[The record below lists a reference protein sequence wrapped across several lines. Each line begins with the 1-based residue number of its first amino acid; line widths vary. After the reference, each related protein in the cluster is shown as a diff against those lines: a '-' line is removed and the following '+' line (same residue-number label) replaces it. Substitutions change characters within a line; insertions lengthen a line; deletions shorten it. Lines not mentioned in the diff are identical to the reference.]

1 MKYIKCSNILK
12 KYKSNIVLNNFN
24 FTFTNEYINFLQ
36 GANGTGKTT
45 LILCILDFL
54 KYKGIIERNFQKF
67 VFQPEK
73 VVLPDYLTVDKYLKL
88 LLRYYHQ
95 QNYNLE
101 RLLEIFN
108 MKENINK
115 DIINLSKGMRQKVL
129 IIQTLM
135 IDSDCYIFDEPLS
148 GLDPISQNIFMNE
161 INKLFDNNKLIII
174 ITHFPEHYSFK
185 KKLIIDFNKKDYYAV
200 TTS

>member
-67 VFQPEK
+67 VFQPEIK
-73 VVLPDYLTVDKYLKL
+73 QHNKPEYRCRHCYCRCDYIP
-88 LLRYYHQ
+88 
-95 QNYNLE
+95 
-101 RLLEIFN
+101 IFR
-108 MKENINK
+108 
-115 DIINLSKGMRQKVL
+115 IIYMAQ
-129 IIQTLM
+129 
-135 IDSDCYIFDEPLS
+135 
-148 GLDPISQNIFMNE
+148 
-161 INKLFDNNKLIII
+161 
-174 ITHFPEHYSFK
+174 
-185 KKLIIDFNKKDYYAV
+185 DF
-200 TTS
+200 

>member
-12 KYKSNIVLNNFN
+12 KYKSTIVLNNFN

-54 KYKGIIERNFQKF
+54 KYKGIIECNFQKF

-148 GLDPISQNIFMNE
+148 GLDPISQNIFMDE

-174 ITHFPEHYSFK
+174 ITHFPEHYSFN